1 MLLHAELPHQ
11 PCSIILFCTCQVLIS
26 PSTGSRVCPWD
37 CVLSQL
43 EVDVSITVCLKSCPG
58 LLLCPGLV
66 AWVEEVRAQVGRPRL
81 ECCVIVLSHHTLEK
95 TSEVSLSQLPS

>member
-1 MLLHAELPHQ
+1 MLSCLTSPVLSY
-11 PCSIILFCTCQVLIS
+11 CSVLFGFWFPTLQEIEVS
-26 PSTGSRVCPWD
+26 PWD

-58 LLLCPGLV
+58 LLLCPRLV
-66 AWVEEVRAQVGRPRL
+66 AWVEEDRAQVGRPRL
-81 ECCVIVLSHHTLEK
+81 EYCVIVLSHHTLEK